1 MINFNR
7 ILAVS
12 AVTLI
17 ALTGCNNKASD
28 TAKDTPAAT
37 PAAPTASPVSAPSTP
52 AATTAGNYAGVL
64 GVVTKTK
71 AAVNAGDFAKA
82 KTEFG
87 QFENNWEKVEDGLK
101 AKSDKAYEAIED
113 SMDNVEKGLK
123 QSKPD
128 KQKVLAEL
136 NSIETSINSVGK

>member
-7 ILAVS
+7 MLAMS

-17 ALTGCNNKASD
+17 ALAGCNKTPD
-28 TAKDTPAAT
+28 TAQTTPTPTQAAPPATPVSASST
-37 PAAPTASPVSAPSTP
+37 PAAPTA
-52 AATTAGNYAGVL
+52 GNYSGVL

-87 QFENNWEKVEDGLK
+87 QFEDNWSKVEDGLK

-113 SMDNVEKGLK
+113 SMDKVEKGLK
-123 QSKPD
+123 ESKPD

-136 NSIETSINSVGK
+136 DSIEKSVNSVGK

>member
-17 ALTGCNNKASD
+17 ALTGCNKPSD
-28 TAKDTPAAT
+28 TATNTPAAT
-37 PAAPTASPVSAPSTP
+37 PATPAASPVSAP
-52 AATTAGNYAGVL
+52 AAANYSGL
-64 GVVTKTK
+64 LSVVTKTK

-87 QFENNWEKVEDGLK
+87 QFEDNWEKVEDGIK
-101 AKSDKAYEAIED
+101 AKSDKSYKAIED
-113 SMDNVEKGLK
+113 SMGKAEKALK
-123 QSKPD
+123 ESKPD
-128 KQKVLAEL
+128 KQKVLTE
-136 NSIETSINSVGK
+136 

>member
-37 PAAPTASPVSAPSTP
+37 PAAPAASPVSAPSTP

-87 QFENNWEKVEDGLK
+87 QFENNWSKVEDGLK